1 MPFQGGFT
9 FGNFVADVFTI
20 FMFVLWFWLLV
31 TVWSDL
37 FRRSEVSGFGKICWV
52 IFLILIPYVGVF
64 AYLLTQGGGM
74 AERNEARAREARD
87 DLRRLVGTSAADEI
101 EKLGRLKASGS
112 ITEQEYSRL
121 RARLVQ

>member
-87 DLRRLVGTSAADEI
+87 DLRRLVGTSTADEI

>member
-20 FMFVLWFWLLV
+20 FMFMLWFWLLV

-37 FRRSEVSGFGKICWV
+37 FRRSEVSGFAKICWV

-87 DLRRLVGTSAADEI
+87 DLRRLVGTSTADEI
-101 EKLGRLKASGS
+101 EKLGRLKAAGS

>member
-20 FMFVLWFWLLV
+20 FMFMLWFWLLV

-37 FRRSEVSGFGKICWV
+37 FRRSEVSGFAKICWV

-87 DLRRLVGTSAADEI
+87 ELRRLVGTGTADEI
-101 EKLGRLKASGS
+101 EKLDRLKASGS